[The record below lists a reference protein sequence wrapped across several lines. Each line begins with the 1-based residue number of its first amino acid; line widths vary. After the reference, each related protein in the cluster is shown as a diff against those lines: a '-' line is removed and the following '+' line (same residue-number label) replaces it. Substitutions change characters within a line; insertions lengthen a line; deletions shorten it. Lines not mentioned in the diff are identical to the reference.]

1 MTYPVNETFLSW
13 QGEGTHLGRKAFF
26 IRLQG
31 CPVRCSWC
39 DSASTWHPS
48 HVPND
53 LRKATADELADE
65 AAAAKPEFVVI
76 TGGEPCIHDLNP
88 LITALSVRKLPAH
101 LETCGAYPIAPK
113 LAWVTVSPKWAK
125 PPIAE
130 ALATADELKV
140 IVENPESIGRWLS
153 ALGGTWPCRTV
164 WLHPEWSQRAN
175 PEVLRAITDAVKTQG
190 APFRAGWQVHK
201 PYAADA
207 LDGRSRP
214 PAPLGGDA
222 SKGY

>member
-39 DSASTWHPS
+39 DSASTWHPD
-48 HVPND
+48 HVPKD
-53 LRKATADELADE
+53 IRKVSAEVLADE
-65 AAAAKPEFVVI
+65 AAASKPEFVVI
-76 TGGEPCIHDLNP
+76 TGGEPCIHDLAP
-88 LITALSVRKLPAH
+88 LVAALTARGLPAH
-101 LETCGAYPIAPK
+101 LETCGAYAIAPGF
-113 LAWVTVSPKWAK
+113 AWVTVSPKWAK
-125 PPIAE
+125 LPVAE
-130 ALATADELKV
+130 ALARANELKL
-140 IVENPESIGRWLS
+140 IVENPETIGRWL
-153 ALGGTWPCRTV
+153 ATFGNVWPCGTV

-175 PEVLRAITDAVKTQG
+175 ADVLKAITDAVKTQG

-207 LDGRSRP
+207 LDLRSRP
-214 PAPLGGDA
+214 PTPLGGDA

>member
-1 MTYPVNETFLSW
+1 LAEVQGRLRLQAPRDRERRRRGHRAPPVCRARPAGPRQDRGPRLDRRGRAARGQPQLRPLRPVTYPVNETFLSW

-153 ALGGTWPCRTV
+153 ALRRH
-164 WLHPEWSQRAN
+164 L
-175 PEVLRAITDAVKTQG
+175 
-190 APFRAGWQVHK
+190 
-201 PYAADA
+201 A
-207 LDGRSRP
+207 LPHR
-214 PAPLGGDA
+214 
-222 SKGY
+222 